1 MKKFSILT
9 LMIILIGALSV
20 VGFAAVEDTAAADVS
35 FSVTSVIS
43 LTIHGGSTVHF
54 WDVTPGSYHEE
65 VDANHL
71 KVRAANDLSWSIT
84 KSKSSNTVDDLSIL
98 QVTPEITSGTGS
110 NNNIPVD
117 YALDVPWDIDT
128 GNHTIIVTYT
138 ISA

>member
-20 VGFAAVEDTAAADVS
+20 VGFAVEDTAAANVNFNVNS
-35 FSVTSVIS
+35 AIS
-43 LTIHGGSTVHF
+43 LTIHGGLTVNF
-54 WDVTPGSYHEE
+54 GNVTPRSHHEE
-65 VDANHL
+65 EDANHL
-71 KVRAANDLSWSIT
+71 KVRATNDLSWSIT